1 MFVSF
6 FPKPKLF
13 FISAVGWAAVMILA
27 WYFAGEQLGAAL
39 WPAVADAEAARLLNP
54 LRFITAPFIWF
65 YVYFWLGVLLFYL
78 FWRWYSP
85 HPWLNWSVLG
95 TALIIFAAYFNVQ
108 VSVALND
115 WRGPFYDLIV
125 KALTPPA
132 SVELADVYSGAGS
145 FLALALVGITVSVLS
160 IFFSKHYIFRWRT
173 AMNDFYVA
181 NWERLRRIEGASQ
194 RVQEDTMRFSEI
206 MQSMGDKFVDSIMTL
221 IAFTPQLILLSASV
235 SEIPILGAIPYPL
248 VFAAIGWAL
257 FGTVLLAVVG
267 VRLPGLEF
275 RNQRVEAAF
284 RKELVYGEDD
294 PTRAQ
299 PITLTELFANV
310 RRNYFTLYAHY
321 VYFDVTRYLYLQ
333 TDVIFATLILAPS
346 IAAAKFSFGVYQQ
359 IVSAFTQVT
368 NSFQYLVNSWPTIVT
383 LISIYKRL
391 RAFEATLDGEALPEI
406 DRRYLEREAAG
417 MKPEDQPAS

>member
-1 MFVSF
+1 VFVSF

-13 FISAVGWAAVMILA
+13 FLSAIGWAAVMILF
-27 WYFAGEQLGAAL
+27 WYFGASQLGAAL
-39 WPAVADAEAARLLNP
+39 WPATADAAAAKIISP
-54 LRFITAPFIWF
+54 ARFTSAPFIWF
-65 YVYFWLGVLLFYL
+65 YLYFWAGVLVFYA

-85 HPWLNWSVLG
+85 HPWINWSVLG

-108 VSVALND
+108 ISVALND

-132 SVELADVYSGAGS
+132 SVPIGDVYAGAGS

-160 IFFSKHYIFRWRT
+160 VFFSKHYIFRWRT
-173 AMNDFYVA
+173 AMNDFYVS
-181 NWERLRRIEGASQ
+181 NWDRLRHIEGASQ

-206 MQSMGDKFVDSIMTL
+206 MQGMGDRFVDAIMTL
-221 IAFTPQLILLSASV
+221 IAFTPQLIFLSASV

-257 FGTVLLAVVG
+257 FGTALLALVG
-267 VRLPGLEF
+267 IKLPGLEF
-275 RNQRVEAAF
+275 KNQRVEAAF

-294 PTRAQ
+294 PRRAQ
-299 PITLTELFANV
+299 PITLAELFANV

-333 TDVIFATLILAPS
+333 TDAIFATLILAPS

-368 NSFQYLVNSWPTIVT
+368 NSFQYLINSWPTIVT

-391 RAFEATLDGEALPEI
+391 RAFEATLHGDALPQIDEDYLAGKAEGASEAEI
-406 DRRYLEREAAG
+406 AT
-417 MKPEDQPAS
+417 